1 MARKPRHIRNLRNGL
16 RAGRLQ
22 HSSIG
27 RSMERGP
34 LGPLTTRSNC
44 LVVTFSKT
52 PSRFLLDHVIKWPI
66 EICIERVRPVGL
78 ARQIAPVFVHPEPG
92 SWVLS
97 HIRFKRIPACLCN
110 VLIVHPVCVRNLRVE
125 DKPVTAIRQR
135 LAVRGNDRNTGA
147 FVQPG
152 MRGSHACL

>member
-52 PSRFLLDHVIKWPI
+52 PSRFVLDHVIKRSI

-97 HIRFKRIPACLCN
+97 HIRFKRIPTCLCD
-110 VLIVHPVCVRNLRVE
+110 LLMSHPNCVADLWMKDE
-125 DKPVTAIRQR
+125 PVTPIRQR
-135 LAVRGNDRNTGA
+135 LAMRGNDRNTGA
-147 FVQPG
+147 FV
-152 MRGSHACL
+152 